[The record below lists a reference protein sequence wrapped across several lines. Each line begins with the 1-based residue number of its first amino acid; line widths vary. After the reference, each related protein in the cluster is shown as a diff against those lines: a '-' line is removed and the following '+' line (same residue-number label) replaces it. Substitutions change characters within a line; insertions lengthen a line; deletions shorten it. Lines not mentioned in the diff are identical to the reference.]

1 MEEDLELTNFE
12 LAALK
17 ARHMEKVSRLKMVE
31 EQAVT
36 AEQKNKTLQVRGAG
50 KGGARGLGA

>member
-1 MEEDLELTNFE
+1 MEKDLELTNFE

-31 EQAVT
+31 EQVIT
-36 AEQKNKTLQVRGAG
+36 AEQKNKTLQVRGM
-50 KGGARGLGA
+50 RGSREEGLKT